1 MARIL
6 FTTTPITGHVRPGLP
21 VARELVADGHEV
33 AWYTGRKFA
42 DAVQGVGARYVPMT
56 AGRDYDDSRLTA
68 EVHGEGEQPNG
79 IVRLRKDVLS
89 LFVEPVTDYLAD
101 LDAVFATFRPDVV
114 VADHT
119 FLGGLFAAE
128 KHGVPAVAISVTP
141 LVTSSIDTAPFGL
154 GLRPS
159 ASAFGHLRNRVLN
172 WVVRS
177 VVFADSQ
184 RAAAAIRRAAGLRS
198 LPGYFMDWGLRIAT
212 AYVQPTVPEFEYPRS
227 DLPAPVEFV
236 GAILP
241 SGVDQQWTP
250 PAWWPDLAD
259 ARRHGRPVVLVT
271 QGTIA
276 VEHAHLLLPTVSALA
291 GADVLVVATTGG
303 ADPDDVLAPADR
315 PANLRLERFVPYSDL
330 LPFVDVMVT
339 NGGYGGVQMSL
350 AAGVPLV
357 VAGTTEDKAEV
368 NARVEWAGV
377 GVSLRTDTPSPDQIA
392 DGVRRVLGG
401 NAYRDRAR
409 ALAPAYAG
417 LGGAARVAQ
426 IVADVAADDWH
437 PAAAGDRV
445 VG

>member
-33 AWYTGRKFA
+33 AWYTGAKFA
-42 DAVQGVGARYVPMT
+42 GAVEGVGARYVPMT
-56 AGRDYDDSRLTA
+56 AGRDYDDARLTA
-68 EVHGEGEQPNG
+68 EIHGEGEQPTG
-79 IVRLRKDVLS
+79 IARLRKEVLS
-89 LFVEPVTDYLAD
+89 VFVEPVTDYVAD

-128 KHGVPAVAISVTP
+128 KHGVPVVAISVTP
-141 LVTSSIDTAPFGL
+141 LITSSIDTAPFGL

-159 ASAFGHLRNRVLN
+159 TSPLGHLRNRALN
-172 WVVRS
+172 WAVKS
-177 VVFADSQ
+177 LVFADSQ
-184 RAAAAIRRAAGLRS
+184 RAAAAIRRSAGLAP
-198 LPGYFMDWGLRIAT
+198 LPGYFMDWGLRIAQ
-212 AYVQPTVPEFEYPRS
+212 AYVQPTVPDFEYPRR

-236 GAILP
+236 GAIVP
-241 SGVDQQWTP
+241 RGVDHWTP
-250 PAWWPDLAD
+250 PTWWPELAE
-259 ARRHGRPVVLVT
+259 ARRVGRPVVLVT

-276 VEHAHLLLPTVSALA
+276 VDHAHLLLPTISALA
-291 GADVLVVATTGG
+291 GADSLVVATTGG

-315 PANLRLERFVPYSDL
+315 PANLRLERFVPYSEL
-330 LPFVDVMVT
+330 LAFVDVMVT

-357 VAGTTEDKAEV
+357 VAGTTEDKSEV

-392 DGVRRVLGG
+392 DGVRRVL
-401 NAYRDRAR
+401 ATTSYRDRAR

-417 LGGAARVAQ
+417 LGGAPRVAE
-426 IVADVAADDWH
+426 IVAEVASGAWR
-437 PAAAGDRV
+437 PAATALRSAG
-445 VG
+445 